1 MGTIFLLF
9 SFYFIFFFF
18 SLKYLPLILFPFFHY
33 YYYYYFTIMS
43 WVKQEREREQ
53 VDMFRKR
60 TGVSND
66 VAREWLE
73 NCVWNLNKALTIYLH
88 GGNRVGLERDLA
100 PSQNNNI
107 EDGNTDNNKNGDGNN
122 NNNNNKPPVK
132 MAGMMFPSSTNA
144 PVATRPIRKLVDI
157 DENFDEEY
165 IINSGDNN
173 DDENEDKK
181 NSNKVHTFSTLDKK
195 ENSVK
200 ERDLR
205 PADFRARDVISTMN
219 DNNKHLKREEIRK
232 EEVWGYKLG
241 KSEKEKEKEKLR
253 KKKDDSSDDDDDNDD
268 DDDAITVTIT
278 FWRTGFTLNEGNLR
292 RTNILENRNFL
303 MDINSGRI
311 PDEI

>member
-1 MGTIFLLF
+1 MG
-9 SFYFIFFFF
+9 
-18 SLKYLPLILFPFFHY
+18 KYLPLILFPFFHYYY

-107 EDGNTDNNKNGDGNN
+107 EDGND

-181 NSNKVHTFSTLDKK
+181 NSNKVHTFSTL
-195 ENSVK
+195 
-200 ERDLR
+200 
-205 PADFRARDVISTMN
+205 
-219 DNNKHLKREEIRK
+219 NNKHLKREEIRK
-232 EEVWGYKLG
+232 EEVWGCKLG
-241 KSEKEKEKEKLR
+241 RSEKEKEKEKLR

-268 DDDAITVTIT
+268 DDDAITV
-278 FWRTGFTLNEGNLR
+278 
-292 RTNILENRNFL
+292 
-303 MDINSGRI
+303 
-311 PDEI
+311 